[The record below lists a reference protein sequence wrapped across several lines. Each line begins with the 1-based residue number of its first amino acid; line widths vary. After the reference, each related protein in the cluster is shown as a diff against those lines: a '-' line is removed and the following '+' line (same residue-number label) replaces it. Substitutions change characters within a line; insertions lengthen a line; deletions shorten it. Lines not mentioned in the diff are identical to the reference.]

1 MEDAAIAG
9 TQDKP
14 PSAGMKVRLEHMN
27 SGLFFHL
34 KRCYPQ
40 ICGQLP
46 ISRTLVMQSPVAIE
60 PMTRATK

>member
-27 SGLFFHL
+27 SGLCFHL
-34 KRCYPQ
+34 KAL
-40 ICGQLP
+40 LP
-46 ISRTLVMQSPVAIE
+46 TNLWATPYLSHTGDAI
-60 PMTRATK
+60 ASGD